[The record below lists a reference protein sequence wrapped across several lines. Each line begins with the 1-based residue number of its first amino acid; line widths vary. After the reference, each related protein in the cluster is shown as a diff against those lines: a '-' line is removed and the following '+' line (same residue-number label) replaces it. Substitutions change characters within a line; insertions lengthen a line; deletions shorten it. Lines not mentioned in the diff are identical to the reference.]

1 MEAIDQ
7 LTQSRLDEEQA
18 RIVPIAVAW
27 RANRTAA
34 YEKKRGKKMPET
46 ETVTKTDKAAA
57 ASSQSAVSTS
67 VLGVL

>member
-1 MEAIDQ
+1 M
-7 LTQSRLDEEQA
+7 
-18 RIVPIAVAW
+18 PIAVAW

-57 ASSQSAVSTS
+57 TSSQRAVSTS